1 MFFYFLFL
9 FLVLCLFAIF
19 SEGTRCMP
27 RYVDASFWDRVE
39 KGLFLGLYVG
49 FEYICFEFR
58 FVGAYGDDALG

>member
-1 MFFYFLFL
+1 
-9 FLVLCLFAIF
+9 
-19 SEGTRCMP
+19 MP